1 MGSGEGMELWLRGV
15 VGRGEDEEERRNVRM
30 VPLLFVQK
38 AY

>member
-15 VGRGEDEEERRNVRM
+15 VGRGEERRNVRM